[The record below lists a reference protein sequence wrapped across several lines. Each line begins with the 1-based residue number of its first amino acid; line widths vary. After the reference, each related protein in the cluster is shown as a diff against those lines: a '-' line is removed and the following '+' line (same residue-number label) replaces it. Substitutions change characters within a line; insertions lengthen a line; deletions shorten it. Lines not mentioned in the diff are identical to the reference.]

1 LDFTIAQFLKAI
13 RPTKP
18 VLEMND
24 INDIIRESARF
35 LEKELSD
42 RQIAMKLELRS
53 NIPPMM
59 LDTNQLKQAFYN
71 IIRNAMQAMSNEG
84 QLLIHSD
91 MDDYEVVLTFSDNG
105 PGISAEAMA
114 QVFDP
119 YFTTKKSGTGLG
131 LLIVRRV
138 VREHGGEIELTSRPN
153 EGTRVVVRLPRIQRP
168 PRFLTGGGEEE
179 AKPKRAPRKKRTGRV
194 IEVE

>member
-1 LDFTIAQFLKAI
+1 
-13 RPTKP
+13 
-18 VLEMND
+18 
-24 INDIIRESARF
+24 
-35 LEKELSD
+35 
-42 RQIAMKLELRS
+42 
-53 NIPPMM
+53 MM

-168 PRFLTGGGEEE
+168 PRFLTGAGEEE
-179 AKPKRAPRKKRTGRV
+179 AKPK
-194 IEVE
+194 